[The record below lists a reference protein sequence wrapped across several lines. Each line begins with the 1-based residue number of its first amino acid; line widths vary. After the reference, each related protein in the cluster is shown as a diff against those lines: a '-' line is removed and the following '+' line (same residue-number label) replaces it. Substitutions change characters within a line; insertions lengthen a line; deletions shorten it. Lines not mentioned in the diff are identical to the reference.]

1 MNENNVRTIR
11 SALSAGQWHL
21 VILNE
26 AAGWTAEKSSH
37 WRAYGII
44 WILKLLIL
52 IGIGFGLYRTKE
64 ASGIQKQVVA
74 GRNLKDADG
83 LTGNRT
89 GSRRLAVAR

>member
-1 MNENNVRTIR
+1 M
-11 SALSAGQWHL
+11 
-21 VILNE
+21 
-26 AAGWTAEKSSH
+26 
-37 WRAYGII
+37 
-44 WILKLLIL
+44 KLLIL

-89 GSRRLAVAR
+89 GSRRLAVAEINKGESAISQTNARVRRLAVRP